1 MRRLLILLS
10 ASIMFCSTL
19 FGQSSH
25 LLLLSQ
31 GDGAVVKDG
40 DATPQKLK
48 KASFLPKAQSISV
61 RPRSGLETLC
71 SGYNFRFGADTRFLI
86 LEEGVE
92 LSEGSMMVRSRKIN
106 NSFKIAGPEAEVRL
120 NGAGCFLV
128 EVETNGGIKIVTI
141 LGRLDALDLKSNET
155 FEVLPGELVF
165 IMPGGRGFG
174 EKVNINLNSLIDSSY
189 LLSGFPNNASFS
201 SSLTSVALAQ
211 SESIGVTYGAE
222 VGDAKSADSFEVI
235 PSKSIADQT
244 ATEQNEPSPDGSTQD
259 SVLDSYSIPSADPL
273 AELLGRSPKR
283 LVVDAPVN
291 SEEDSDDKSIPVDEV
306 IESRPF
312 PSRLLRK

>member
-1 MRRLLILLS
+1 
-10 ASIMFCSTL
+10 MFCSTL
-19 FGQSSH
+19 LGQSSH

-40 DATPQKLK
+40 DATPQKLT
-48 KASFLPKAQSISV
+48 KASFLPKDQSISV

-92 LSEGSMMVRSRKIN
+92 LSEGSMMMRSRKIN

-141 LGRLDALDLKSNET
+141 LGRLDAVDLKSNEA
-155 FEVLPGELVF
+155 FEVLPGELIF

-174 EKVNINLNSLIDSSY
+174 EKVNINLNSLVDSSY

-201 SSLTSVALAQ
+201 SSLKSVALAQ

-235 PSKSIADQT
+235 PSESVSEREET
-244 ATEQNEPSPDGSTQD
+244 SPDLLVPEANGSN
-259 SVLDSYSIPSADPL
+259 SPIKNYFIPSSDPL

-283 LVVDAPVN
+283 LVVSTPATPEVVSGSDLSPVKK
-291 SEEDSDDKSIPVDEV
+291 D
-306 IESRPF
+306 IEPRPF

>member
-10 ASIMFCSTL
+10 ASIMYCSPV

-31 GDGAVVKDG
+31 GEGALVKSG
-40 DATPQKLK
+40 DDKPVKLT
-48 KASFLPKAQSISV
+48 KASFLPIGQTISV

-71 SGYNFRFGADTRFLI
+71 SGYQFRFGADTKFVSIDDGL
-86 LEEGVE
+86 E
-92 LSEGSMMVRSRKIN
+92 LSEGSIMVRSRKIN
-106 NSFKIAGPEAEVRL
+106 NSFKISGPEAEVRL

-128 EVETNGGIKIVTI
+128 EVETNGGLKVVTV
-141 LGRLDALDLKSNET
+141 LGRLDAVDLSSQEA

-174 EKVNINLNSLIDSSY
+174 EKVNVNLQKLIASSY
-189 LLSGFPNNASFS
+189 LLSGFPNNSSFD
-201 SSLTSVALAQ
+201 SSLKSVALAQ
-211 SESIGVTYGAE
+211 SESIGVTYRAE
-222 VGDAKSADSFEVI
+222 VGDAKSSDSFEVL
-235 PSKSIADQT
+235 PTGDK
-244 ATEQNEPSPDGSTQD
+244 PDLNTTIQLEASSEGSLSNT
-259 SVLDSYSIPSADPL
+259 SAYTIPSADPL

-283 LVVDAPVN
+283 MVVNPPSLAEP
-291 SEEDSDDKSIPVDEV
+291 EDVPSSPEPENVA
-306 IESRPF
+306 SPRPF